1 MDQSKKE
8 EIQECINVAYA
19 NIGRAREQ
27 KDGMTAV
34 CCLLGSIAHSL
45 IAIAEMKMNQDE
57 PE

>member
-1 MDQSKKE
+1 MDKSKKD
-8 EIQECINVAYA
+8 EIQDCINVAYQNIA
-19 NIGRAREQ
+19 NAREQ

-45 IAIAEMKMNQDE
+45 LALAELQMNHDE